1 MKASI
6 QNFLL
11 KLSLTVALVAPL
23 LCVCQPLNER
33 NQTEDRGAGIRPEKR
48 PNKPNDNELTA
59 ARKNAKYKEFFDAY
73 DEIIALYR
81 ERDALEAAND
91 PKEARKAQSKLER
104 VDRKLDRAK
113 RDFYKIAEKLRK
125 PLDKDYEKLQARL
138 DDLNKKAEDAEARNQ
153 DDRATKFY
161 QEQAKYTG
169 PHANLKRQIDLIDYH
184 LFFDDDETE
193 GLAGGRKD
201 EIQFEEKGDGK
212 RERGPKK
219 PRRPQGPQGPRG
231 PGRR

>member
-1 MKASI
+1 MKAPI
-6 QNFLL
+6 QYFLL
-11 KLSLTVALVAPL
+11 KLIVAVILGVPL

-33 NQTEDRGAGIRPEKR
+33 NQTDDRGADIRPEKR

-73 DEIIALYR
+73 DEIIAMYR

-125 PLDKDYEKLQARL
+125 PLDKDYEKLQDRL
-138 DDLNKKAEDAEARNQ
+138 DDLNKKAEDAEARKQ

-169 PHANLKRQIDLIDYH
+169 THANLKKQIDLIDYH
-184 LFFDDDETE
+184 LFFDEYEPE
-193 GLAGGRKD
+193 GLAEAPKD
-201 EIQFEEKGDGK
+201 KIQFEDKGDGK
-212 RERGPKK
+212 RERGPKAPK
-219 PRRPQGPQGPRG
+219 APRGPKAPQG